1 MENMDIYNK
10 LRAVPQ
16 EAIKP
21 IAAGRLK
28 GMSDINPMWR
38 IKALTETF
46 GTCGFGWKYEIT
58 KQWLETGTDNEIR
71 AFVNINLFVKVDGE
85 WSEAIPGTG
94 GSSLTTVERNGAYVS
109 DEAYKM
115 ALTDALSVSCK
126 ALGMAADVYWA
137 NDRTKY
143 TAAQQT
149 RTAHQPPVGEISVSE
164 LDNMAQKPKEYKC
177 AVCGKPFEAF
187 TDKSGKTWNAGQVY
201 HMAERANTDG
211 VARCRNCSTAA
222 GTKKNA

>member
-58 KQWLETGTDNEIR
+58 KQWLERSNT
-71 AFVNINLFVKVDGE
+71 
-85 WSEAIPGTG
+85 
-94 GSSLTTVERNGAYVS
+94 RN
-109 DEAYKM
+109 
-115 ALTDALSVSCK
+115 
-126 ALGMAADVYWA
+126 W
-137 NDRTKY
+137 RFF
-143 TAAQQT
+143 
-149 RTAHQPPVGEISVSE
+149 AHYS
-164 LDNMAQKPKEYKC
+164 
-177 AVCGKPFEAF
+177 
-187 TDKSGKTWNAGQVY
+187 
-201 HMAERANTDG
+201 
-211 VARCRNCSTAA
+211 
-222 GTKKNA
+222 

>member
-1 MENMDIYNK
+1 MGRENPHRK
-10 LRAVPQ
+10 R
-16 EAIKP
+16 K
-21 IAAGRLK
+21 R
-28 GMSDINPMWR
+28 
-38 IKALTETF
+38 TETVR
-46 GTCGFGWKYEIT
+46 K
-58 KQWLETGTDNEIR
+58 ET
-71 AFVNINLFVKVDGE
+71 A
-85 WSEAIPGTG
+85 
-94 GSSLTTVERNGAYVS
+94 
-109 DEAYKM
+109 DEPRPAH
-115 ALTDALSVSCK
+115 CNK
-126 ALGMAADVYWA
+126 AVRHSMAADVYWA